1 MAIIQTQSQKQTQ
14 KLTSQQ
20 IQLHNILALPT
31 VALEQYIA
39 NEMAINPALEFDN
52 LDAEPEVEQED
63 DSAFENEDK
72 TPEPKLGEDYDHTD
86 YMDRESLDDYRY
98 EANNH
103 AGIDEKKSRFI
114 WIVLNILA
122 YFLNSWNFYLFLKN
136 KRN

>member
-31 VALEQYIA
+31 IALEQYIA
-39 NEMAINPALEFDN
+39 NEMAINPALEFDSVEN
-52 LDAEPEVEQED
+52 DLETSEQEEEPV
-63 DSAFENEDK
+63 FEHEDAAV
-72 TPEPKLGEDYDHTD
+72 EGKLGEDYDHTD

-103 AGIDEKKSRFI
+103 ASNDDKREQ
-114 WIVLNILA
+114 V
-122 YFLNSWNFYLFLKN
+122 YLES
-136 KRN
+136 

>member
-39 NEMAINPALEFDN
+39 NEMAINPALEFDSAET
-52 LDAEPEVEQED
+52 DTEVQEPEEEPVYEH
-63 DSAFENEDK
+63 EDK
-72 TPEPKLGEDYDHTD
+72 LNEGKLGEDFDHTD

-98 EANNH
+98 EANNYSSGEDKREQVYLESH
-103 AGIDEKKSRFI
+103 DFASLLIEQLNLLFI
-114 WIVLNILA
+114 
-122 YFLNSWNFYLFLKN
+122 SD
-136 KRN
+136 R